1 MKKKTYEKKIYDKKF
16 CRKKIILNYILEITQ
31 GITNFEE
38 YINFEYF
45 IKIYASNNK
54 VLELFSGNEKKFRKN
69 ISKRSENFFGHYF
82 FCK

>member
-54 VLELFSGNEKKFRKN
+54 VLELFSGNGKSEKVY
-69 ISKRSENFFGHYF
+69 ENYF
-82 FCK
+82 KEK